1 MAVILLKMI
10 TAFCNGTSQH
20 FPVKKLLLLLWKTLI
35 LSLGGIEELKAL
47 RAAAREKEG
56 LPPGPPDTTDV
67 VRTMRPASPPA
78 TLVDM
83 IEVQQQRK
91 SFRMQ
96 FKRQSLV
103 KQSSMDDQ
111 EAANNVE
118 NQIDPTEMPD
128 VLPDEPIG

>member
-1 MAVILLKMI
+1 
-10 TAFCNGTSQH
+10 
-20 FPVKKLLLLLWKTLI
+20 
-35 LSLGGIEELKAL
+35 
-47 RAAAREKEG
+47 
-56 LPPGPPDTTDV
+56 
-67 VRTMRPASPPA
+67 
-78 TLVDM
+78 M

-91 SFRMQ
+91 SFRMN

>member
-1 MAVILLKMI
+1 
-10 TAFCNGTSQH
+10 
-20 FPVKKLLLLLWKTLI
+20 
-35 LSLGGIEELKAL
+35 
-47 RAAAREKEG
+47 
-56 LPPGPPDTTDV
+56 
-67 VRTMRPASPPA
+67 MRPASPPA

-91 SFRMQ
+91 SFRMN